1 MEGFFLFLKVID
13 LSFFTYLDLASV
25 GPGPGAEGRRRVE
38 MCRRVLKTL
47 RKMVN
52 IKVFYKKVY
61 NHLNIYT
68 NTQIYIHIY
77 VYTSIIW
84 LLKKVVIT
92 SVIIDNKPH
101 RIDSN
106 NKACGSCFPPRF
118 FLFLRLFL
126 FFFAD
131 SRH

>member
-1 MEGFFLFLKVID
+1 MEGFFLFLKVIY
-13 LSFFTYLDLASV
+13 LSFFYIFGSGAA
-25 GPGPGAEGRRRVE
+25 GPGPGAGGRRRVE

-92 SVIIDNKPH
+92 SVII
-101 RIDSN
+101 
-106 NKACGSCFPPRF
+106 
-118 FLFLRLFL
+118 
-126 FFFAD
+126 
-131 SRH
+131 